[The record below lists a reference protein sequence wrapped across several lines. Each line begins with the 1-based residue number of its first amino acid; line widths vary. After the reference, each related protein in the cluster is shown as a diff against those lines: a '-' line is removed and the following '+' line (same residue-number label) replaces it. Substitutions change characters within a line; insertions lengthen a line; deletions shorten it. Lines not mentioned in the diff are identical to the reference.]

1 MSRSRPSRWLLG
13 LIPMA
18 FFAALYFV
26 GQNGH
31 YERDLRDQSKSVQED
46 VSVNWA
52 KLLFDG
58 QGSLV
63 SGSVGTGFE
72 HAAATGVIR
81 GVRRSVPVADN
92 VIQVA
97 TPSPYVWWA
106 SREENVVK
114 LKGHVPSKEYRR
126 TVLGI
131 VKANMAELT
140 IDDRMKQADGAPAP
154 DLWLGAVSFALN
166 QLGRLKNGGKARL
179 ENTTLTLSGEARSV
193 ADYQEV
199 KTALRSQLP
208 RGLEL
213 KQDAVT
219 PPLAKPFDWR
229 AEFRNGALVLSG
241 HVPSDTAREIVIKAA
256 QKYFPGR
263 SVSDR
268 MALGAGAPV
277 GWEQAVT
284 NVLAHLRRLDWGVAT
299 LTDTE
304 LAIEGKAVD
313 SSTAADVKSKVRQGL
328 PAIFQSEENI
338 KPDKGKPAP
347 EKTKSG
353 SGPRIE
359 RSSSEPVRHRGKAEK
374 TRAPVRDQAN
384 L

>member
-18 FFAALYFV
+18 FIAAPYFQGSS
-26 GQNGH
+26 GQF
-31 YERDLRDQSKSVQED
+31 ERDSQDQSRSLSED
-46 VSVNWA
+46 RSA
-52 KLLFDG
+52 SFAELLFDG
-58 QGSLV
+58 QRSFV
-63 SGSVGTGFE
+63 SGSVGTGFQ
-72 HAAATGVIR
+72 HAAAIGVVQ
-81 GVRRSVPVADN
+81 GVWSVDSLGGNVMKVA
-92 VIQVA
+92 A
-97 TPSPYVWWA
+97 STPYVWWA

-114 LKGHVPSKEYRR
+114 LKGLVPSKEYRR

-131 VKANMAELT
+131 VKANMAELK
-140 IDDRMKQADGAPAP
+140 IDDRMKQADGAPAA

-179 ENTTLTLSGEARSV
+179 ENTTLTLSGEARSA
-193 ADYQEV
+193 ADYREV
-199 KTALRSQLP
+199 KSALRSQLP

-213 KQDAVT
+213 KHDAVT

-241 HVPSDTAREIVIKAA
+241 HVPSDTAREVVVKAA

-268 MALGAGAPV
+268 MSLGAGAPV

-313 SSTAADVKSKVRQGL
+313 SSTAADVKAKVRQGL
-328 PAIFQSEENI
+328 PPIFQSEENI
-338 KPDKGKPAP
+338 LPDKGKPAP
-347 EKTKSG
+347 AKTKSG
-353 SGPRIE
+353 SGPSVE
-359 RSSSEPVRHRGKAEK
+359 RDFSNLLRHGRPEEKAG
-374 TRAPVRDQAN
+374 AAN
-384 L
+384 PG